1 MFSELFP
8 GGGVAV
14 WTVEEGIAR
23 LREKG
28 AKITSQRIA
37 ILKLL
42 RGRCDHPAADMIYSE
57 LKADF
62 PTISFA
68 TIYSTAQLLAASDLI
83 QILTIDEKRVHF
95 DPCPIPH
102 AHFLCT
108 ECGKLMDVQ
117 INDDTRE
124 KMEDL
129 VSFRIDSMQLFMY
142 GVCQLCMEKAV
153 IKEPARV

>member
-1 MFSELFP
+1 MFS
-8 GGGVAV
+8 GGGVTV
-14 WTVEEGIAR
+14 WTIEEGITR
-23 LREKG
+23 LRESG

-42 RGRCDHPAADMIYSE
+42 RGRTDHPSADQIYGE

-83 QILTIDEKRVHF
+83 QILSIDEKRVHF
-95 DPCPIPH
+95 DPNPSPH

-108 ECGKLMDVQ
+108 DCGELMDVP
-117 INDDTRE
+117 IDADTRQR
-124 KMEDL
+124 MEDL
-129 VSFRIDSMQLFMY
+129 VSFRIESLQLFMY
-142 GVCQLCMEKAV
+142 GVCQACMETAENKV
-153 IKEPARV
+153 PATV

>member
-1 MFSELFP
+1 M
-8 GGGVAV
+8 
-14 WTVEEGIAR
+14 WTVEEGITR
-23 LREKG
+23 LRESG

-42 RGRCDHPAADMIYSE
+42 RGRTDHPSADQIYSE

-68 TIYSTAQLLAASDLI
+68 TIYSTAQLLAVSGII

-95 DPCPIPH
+95 DPNPSPH

-108 ECGKLMDVQ
+108 ECGELTDVS
-117 INDDTRE
+117 IDADTRE
-124 KMEDL
+124 RMEAL

-142 GVCQLCMEKAV
+142 GVCRSCMVTVEKTV
-153 IKEPARV
+153 PVRV

>member
-1 MFSELFP
+1 M
-8 GGGVAV
+8 

-23 LREKG
+23 LRENG

-42 RGRCDHPAADMIYSE
+42 RGRCDHPAADQIYTE

-95 DPCPIPH
+95 DPDPSPH

-108 ECGKLMDVQ
+108 QCGELTDVPV
-117 INDDTRE
+117 DTGTRE
-124 KMEDL
+124 RLEDL
-129 VSFRIDSMQLFMY
+129 VPFRINSMQLFMY
-142 GVCQLCMEKAV
+142 GVCRSCMEIPVQKVA
-153 IKEPARV
+153 ARV